1 MQRQFSLN
9 ADTAVLP
16 RGTRAVTRVVVVD
29 ASGRQHRP
37 GVHVVVDDEVAPGH
51 YRVHTV
57 AGVSLALERQ
67 HLALE
72 RPDLLPALALRQHDH
87 ARLQQHVVLS
97 VVVGSQAWGLADAS
111 SDEDVRGVFVL
122 PFEEFTSIYDAPDE
136 IHAGERAFWE
146 LEKFVRQGLRAD
158 PNTLETLWSPLV
170 RHAHGVGERLRA
182 QRELFTSR
190 RVVDSFGRYAQ
201 SQLHKLARAATRRE
215 RLAHVLNE
223 VAAGRVHTEAQ
234 ARAALPKDED
244 LHALVRSLFDRGL
257 LSSSSFAALQTAVA
271 EHGAEAL
278 LPEEVRPKNA
288 YNLVRL
294 LHSCLHW
301 LEHGTPLIVVD
312 GPLRDTLLDIKHSR
326 TTLANTLQQAH
337 DVAAVIDERVRH
349 PTCLPEDP
357 NIAAADALVREAR
370 RQSAREVFAMTT
382 AATPKVPAALD
393 DRFVARVAPT
403 PLPLDVDLPA
413 THDFLVE
420 QQRRLPG
427 PMIVVGLTG
436 AHAYGFPSPDSDLD
450 LKAIHVVPA
459 RALLGL
465 APADAPLEHVEVWRG
480 RELDV
485 SSHALHQAAHLLLKG
500 NGNMLERLLGPCVV
514 WRSPTGEVLTALAQR
529 LLSQRAI
536 HHYRG
541 FFERMLVEHE
551 QLKRTSST
559 SSSTAKK
566 MLYAYRVA
574 LTGTHLLK
582 TGALVT
588 DVRPLAEQYGFNIE
602 VLLRHK
608 QLGEQAPVTDDHNFM
623 RDAAC
628 LRTLLEQAKEASVLP
643 PEPPADVVADLD
655 TFVAETS
662 LLCPSSTARF
672 DREHG

>member
-1 MQRQFSLN
+1 
-9 ADTAVLP
+9 
-16 RGTRAVTRVVVVD
+16 
-29 ASGRQHRP
+29 
-37 GVHVVVDDEVAPGH
+37 
-51 YRVHTV
+51 
-57 AGVSLALERQ
+57 
-67 HLALE
+67 
-72 RPDLLPALALRQHDH
+72 
-87 ARLQQHVVLS
+87 LQEHVVLS

-111 SDEDVRGVFVL
+111 SDEDVRGCFVL

-136 IHAGERAFWE
+136 IHAGETAWWE

-170 RHAHGVGERLRA
+170 RFEHGVGAQLRA
-182 QRELFTSR
+182 QRAVFTSR

-215 RLAHVLNE
+215 RLAMLLDD
-223 VAAGRVHTEAQ
+223 VAAGRVQTEAQ

-257 LSSSSFAALQTAVA
+257 LSSSSFVALCAAVA
-271 EHGAEAL
+271 EHGMLPL

-294 LHSCLHW
+294 LHSCVHW
-301 LEHGTPLIVVD
+301 LEHATPLIHVD

-326 TTLANTLQQAH
+326 TTLPRTLQLAH
-337 DVAAVIDERVRH
+337 DVAATIDERVRL
-349 PTCLPEDP
+349 PTRLPEEPD
-357 NIAAADALVREAR
+357 IAAADALVRQAR
-370 RQSAREVFAMTT
+370 RHAARQVFAMTT
-382 AATPKVPAALD
+382 PLPATATLD
-393 DRFVARVAPT
+393 DRFVVRVAPT
-403 PLPLDVDLPA
+403 PLPLDVDIA
-413 THDFLVE
+413 STNDFLLA

-465 APADAPLEHVEVWRG
+465 APADAPLEHVEIWRG
-480 RELDV
+480 RELDL

-551 QLKRTSST
+551 QLKRASST
-559 SSSTAKK
+559 TSSTAKK

-588 DVRPLAEQYGFNIE
+588 DVRPLAALYGFDIE
-602 VLLRHK
+602 GLLRSK
-608 QLGEQAPVTDDHNFM
+608 QLGEKQAVTDDTSFM
-623 RDAAC
+623 RDMEY
-628 LRTLLEQAKEASVLP
+628 LRSLLDQAKEASVLP
-643 PEPPADVVADLD
+643 PAPDERAVADLD
-655 TFVAETS
+655 TFVAEAS
-662 LLCPSSTARF
+662 LTCRPS
-672 DREHG
+672 DQKDG

>member
-9 ADTAVLP
+9 ADTAFLP
-16 RGTRAVTRVVVVD
+16 RGTRAVTRVAVVD

-37 GVHVVVDDEVAPGH
+37 GVHVVVDEEFAPAQ

-57 AGVSLALERQ
+57 AGVAFEIER
-67 HLALE
+67 HGLALE

-87 ARLQQHVVLS
+87 ARLQEHVVLS

-111 SDEDVRGVFVL
+111 SDEDIRGVFVL
-122 PFEEFTSIYDAPDE
+122 PFEEFSSIYDAPDE
-136 IHAGERAFWE
+136 IHAGETAFWE

-170 RHAHGVGERLRA
+170 RHQHGVGERLRA

-190 RVVDSFGRYAQ
+190 RVVDSFGRYAHT
-201 SQLHKLARAATRRE
+201 QLHKLARAATRRE
-215 RLAHVLNE
+215 CLALVLDE

-257 LSSSSFAALQTAVA
+257 LSSSSFTALQAAVA
-271 EHGAEAL
+271 EHGPQRL
-278 LPEEVRPKNA
+278 LPDEVRPKNA

-301 LEHGTPLIVVD
+301 LEHGTPLIVVQ

-337 DVAAVIDERVRH
+337 DVAAVIDERVRQ
-349 PTCLPEDP
+349 PTCLPDDP
-357 NIAAADALVREAR
+357 DIAAADALVRAAR
-370 RQSAREVFAMTT
+370 RHTARQAFTMTT
-382 AATPKVPAALD
+382 TATTSAPAASVLD
-393 DRFVARVAPT
+393 DRFVVRTAPT

-465 APADAPLEHVEVWRG
+465 VPADAPLEHVEVWRG
-480 RELDV
+480 RELDL

-514 WRSPTGEVLTALAQR
+514 WRSPTGEALTALAQR

-551 QLKRTSST
+551 QLKRTSS
-559 SSSTAKK
+559 STAKK

-574 LTGTHLLK
+574 LTGTHLLA

-588 DVRPLAEQYGFNIE
+588 DVRPLAEQYGFSIE
-602 VLLRHK
+602 ALLRSK
-608 QLGEQAPVTDDHNFM
+608 QLGEKAAVTDDHDFL
-623 RDAAC
+623 RDVER
-628 LRTLLEQAKEASVLP
+628 LRTLLEHAKDSSVLP

-655 TFVAETS
+655 AFVADTS
-662 LLCPSSTARF
+662 LACPSVEAPPART
-672 DREHG
+672 GG